1 MLFQHLQ
8 SQYLGR
14 VLGGIYTLMYQN
26 SKMIAGM
33 MIEVLKGE
41 VNHVRRFEMVGGGLG
56 MAWPNGWAGL
66 GKWLGG
72 RD

>member
-1 MLFQHLQ
+1 MLFQNLQ

-26 SKMIAGM
+26 GKIIVGT

-41 VNHVRRFEMVGGGLG
+41 VNHVRWIEMVGG
-56 MAWPNGWAGL
+56 
-66 GKWLGG
+66 
-72 RD
+72 D